1 MLLSLIHKPDNPPLA
16 HVYTKTEQDDERS
29 YEDEKSRTIVRP
41 LLLQFTGFRDDDFI
55 EGDVDA
61 LKQLPL
67 LSEMI
72 EAEENVG
79 AIEQSETSSLPS
91 SVKSQSRKP
100 YIDSFAKA
108 APLLQGKAKDG
119 DAFVVRKDS
128 DHHKMKVFR
137 IVKGSA
143 DFNDD
148 LFKKFIANT
157 PIQGI
162 VRWMKDVKITQFF
175 FISSFL

>member
-1 MLLSLIHKPDNPPLA
+1 MANSAPLLQEK
-16 HVYTKTEQDDERS
+16 VKDD
-29 YEDEKSRTIVRP
+29 KSTAIARP
-41 LLLQFTGFRDDDFI
+41 LLLPSAGFRDDDFI

-72 EAEENVG
+72 EAEENIE
-79 AIEQSETSSLPS
+79 AIEESETSSSS
-91 SVKSQSRKP
+91 SVKWQSMKP
-100 YIDSFAKA
+100 YIDSVAKN
-108 APLLQGKAKDG
+108 G
-119 DAFVVRKDS
+119 DAFVVRNDS
-128 DHHKMKVFR
+128 DLHKMKVFR

-143 DFNDD
+143 DWNDD
-148 LFKKFIANT
+148 VYKKFIANT

-162 VRWMKDVKITQFF
+162 VRWMKDVKIPHFF